1 MHLLYVSTLC
11 SSKKFGDIYD
21 NSKEKPAQQAQKFHG
36 LLCRGL
42 ARHFDTACVLSR
54 PPINQ
59 TTNRK
64 AMKVVKVEDE
74 GNTRFRYLAVL
85 SAPIFRHISLFF
97 GTLIHAIKWNYHNRK
112 EQRTLCCD
120 VLNLSVSV
128 AAQIASRLFGT
139 ISIAIITDLPHYMKY
154 KKTKDSMIK
163 RMGMKCYRHLCDF
176 FLKRYDYY
184 VVLTEQM
191 NPLANP
197 SKKPHVVIEGIVDGD
212 MKTVSNELN
221 NKYDEK
227 VIIYAGALNEKY
239 GLKIFVEAFSRTED
253 KSARLWLFGNG
264 DIVDFLR
271 EYEQKDERIRYCGVV
286 PNHEVVREEIKATLL
301 VNPRPTHEEFT
312 KYSFPSKN
320 MEYMVSGTPVLTTR
334 LPGMPS
340 EYNQYVYFIE
350 DESEKGMNEVI
361 NTVLEQDR
369 EILHAKGI
377 SAKNFVL
384 TEKNNAVQ
392 AEKIMN
398 MVLCCQNKMPEL
410 N

>member
-11 SSKKFGDIYD
+11 SSKKFRDVYET
-21 NSKEKPAQQAQKFHG
+21 SKEKPAQQAQKFHG
-36 LLCRGL
+36 LLFRGL
-42 ARHFDTACVLSR
+42 ARHFNTACVLSR

-74 GNTRFRYLAVL
+74 ENTRFRYLAVL
-85 SAPIFRHISLFF
+85 SVPILRHISLFF
-97 GTLIHAIKWNYHNRK
+97 GTLIHAIKWNFHNRK
-112 EQRTLCCD
+112 EQRILCCD

-128 AAQIASRLFGT
+128 AAQIASRPFGT
-139 ISIAIITDLPHYMKY
+139 KSIAIITDLPHYMKY
-154 KKTKDSMIK
+154 KKTKDSLVK
-163 RMGMKCYRHLCDF
+163 RMGMKCYRYLCNY

-197 SKKPHVVIEGIVDGD
+197 SKKPYVVIEGIADGD

-264 DIVDFLR
+264 DIADFLR
-271 EYEQKDERIRYCGVV
+271 EYEQKDDRIRYCGVI

-320 MEYMVSGTPVLTTR
+320 MEYMVSGTPVLTTH

-350 DESEKGMNEVI
+350 DEYVKGMNEAI
-361 NTVLEQDR
+361 NAVLEQDR
-369 EILHAKGI
+369 EILHERGN

-384 TEKNNAVQ
+384 TEKNSAVQ

-398 MVLCCQNKMPEL
+398 MVAD
-410 N
+410 